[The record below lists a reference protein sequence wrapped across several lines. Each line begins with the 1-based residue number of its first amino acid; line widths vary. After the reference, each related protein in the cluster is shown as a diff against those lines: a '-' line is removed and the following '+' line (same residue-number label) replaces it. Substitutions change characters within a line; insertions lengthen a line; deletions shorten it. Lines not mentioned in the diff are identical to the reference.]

1 MEYRPRLSG
10 QLFSPPQLTP
20 EQIREKL
27 EDPAYLPH
35 LAEILTAFAPDRNKE
50 ISEEEE
56 LAYIKLWQNYLN
68 REGSPV
74 YEFLSEEFLI
84 ALSNYL
90 SQRIKTVYHG
100 TKASPVVILEVA
112 AGDGRL
118 THFLS
123 QKLEKLVGKCV
134 KIISMDSGKDY
145 VDPHVRIT
153 PKFPVERISQ
163 VDALV
168 KYRPTIVI
176 CSWMPEDVD
185 FTREFRHTST
195 VKEYVLIGEDDGG
208 CCGKPWDT
216 WGYGAN
222 HKKHEGELAPY
233 QKEGFTRQ
241 YVEATQHTQLCRS
254 DKPQDI
260 TTHQF
265 SKEKNKMEEIIETS
279 SHSSTVSFRRVL

>member
-20 EQIREKL
+20 EQIREK
-27 EDPAYLPH
+27 
-35 LAEILTAFAPDRNKE
+35 
-50 ISEEEE
+50 EE

-123 QKLEKLVGKCV
+123 PKIEKLVGKCV

-185 FTREFRHTST
+185 FTREF
-195 VKEYVLIGEDDGG
+195 
-208 CCGKPWDT
+208 
-216 WGYGAN
+216 
-222 HKKHEGELAPY
+222 
-233 QKEGFTRQ
+233 
-241 YVEATQHTQLCRS
+241 
-254 DKPQDI
+254 
-260 TTHQF
+260 
-265 SKEKNKMEEIIETS
+265 
-279 SHSSTVSFRRVL
+279 